1 MFFLHSTEQTPDIL
15 EIYELETVDS
25 HNANGNGHVILFND
39 DYHTFDEVIVQI
51 LKATHC
57 SIQKAEQY
65 TWEVHHNGKSN
76 VYQGLLTDC
85 LFVSAVL
92 EEIDLKTHIEY

>member
-1 MFFLHSTEQTPDIL
+1 MFPFHSTEQTPDIL
-15 EIYELETVDS
+15 EIYETETIDS
-25 HNANGNGHVILFND
+25 HNANGDGHVILFND
-39 DYHTFDEVIVQI
+39 DFHTFDEVIVQI

-57 SIQKAEQY
+57 SIQRAEQC
-65 TWEVHHNGKSN
+65 TWEVHNNGKSN
-76 VYQGLLTDC
+76 VFQGSITDC

>member
-1 MFFLHSTEQTPDIL
+1 MFLMHSTEQAPDIL
-15 EIYELETVDS
+15 EIYEIETVDS
-25 HNANGNGHVILFND
+25 QNANGNGCVILFND

-57 SIQKAEQY
+57 SILKAEQY
-65 TWEVHHNGKSN
+65 TWEVHNNGKSN
-76 VYQGLLTDC
+76 VFQGSIVDC

>member
-15 EIYELETVDS
+15 EIYEIETVDS

-51 LKATHC
+51 LKAT
-57 SIQKAEQY
+57 EQY

-76 VYQGLLTDC
+76 VYQGLLADC